1 MKAFDGAIRRVDQVQ
16 RRHTWLAFPVAVF
29 KKFGE
34 DQGSNLSALIAYY
47 GFLSLF
53 PLMLVFVSVLGIVL
67 RNNEDLQRRI
77 LETALSNFPVIG
89 TQIGQNVHALAG
101 NGVVLAVG
109 IVVTLW
115 AGLGVTAAAQTAMN
129 RVWAVP
135 RTRWPNF
142 FASRLRGLAV
152 LVFLGTLIILTS
164 LLSGLGV
171 SGVPSIVFQVL
182 WIAASLVLNLGLFV
196 VAFRILTARA
206 LSTGEVFPGAVVAAV
221 LWTSL
226 QSLGGYLITHQI
238 ANATDVYGTFAL
250 VIGLLFWLYLGAE
263 ITVMSAEINAV
274 RAKRLWPRSLV
285 EEPPH
290 PGADPQAAGGDAV
303 GYS

>member
-1 MKAFDGAIRRVDQVQ
+1 MKAIDAAMRRVDSVQ
-16 RRHTWLAFPVAVF
+16 RRHAWLAFPVAVF
-29 KKFGE
+29 KKFGDDE
-34 DQGSNLSALIAYY
+34 GGNLSALIAYY

-53 PLMLVFVSVLGIVL
+53 PLLLVFVSVLGIVL
-67 RNNEDLQRRI
+67 RNNEELQRRI
-77 LETALSNFPVIG
+77 LDTALSNFPVIG
-89 TQIGQNVHALAG
+89 TQIGENVHALAG

-109 IVVTLW
+109 ILATLW

-129 RVWAVP
+129 RVWDVP
-135 RTRWPNF
+135 RARRPNF
-142 FASRLRGLAV
+142 FSSRLRGLAV
-152 LVFLGTLIILTS
+152 LAFLGTLIILST

-182 WIAASLVLNLGLFV
+182 WIGASLVLNLGLFL
-196 VAFRILTARA
+196 VAFRILTARS
-206 LSTGEVFPGAVVAAV
+206 LSTREVVPGAVVAAV

-263 ITVMSAEINAV
+263 ITVLSAEINAV
-274 RAKRLWPRSLV
+274 RAGRLWPRSLTNT
-285 EEPPH
+285 EP
-290 PGADPQAAGGDAV
+290 A